1 MRLRKNMKRTAAAA
15 LALSMAVSTA
25 AVPASAGY
33 TIDMSDASKIT
44 GDVEIKQEAD
54 GSGTKITISVGGV
67 NKTDQFQNNDKDD
80 KITITG
86 DNTVTKSATTTTAAA
101 DAAKDDTKAPETT
114 VTENKDGTVINYTGE
129 LDAQPDQEVSRPDSQ
144 NDQND
149 PEADQKNQGDQADQN
164 DPEADQ
170 KNQGDQADQNDPEA
184 DQKNQNDQKADQNDP
199 EADQKNQNDQKVDQN
214 DPEADQSG
222 QNNQNE
228 DSEDADAG
236 IMTYEA
242 PAPTTLTS
250 AVATA
255 FRNVI
260 KIINNVAGAENAL
273 NITLDNAK
281 IESDSDAAM
290 KISGKGD
297 VNIELNGSNVLTSG
311 KHHAGLEKNDKDSK
325 GRLTIR
331 DDLKNDGTAK
341 TDEEKK
347 AEEDAV
353 AAEKTGDAVKD
364 VGSLTATGGSR
375 GGAGIG
381 GGAED
386 YYDSKDTSS
395 IVIDGGKITATGGE
409 DAAGIG
415 GGGHCRASGG
425 KVNKDDPDD
434 RSQTITI
441 NGGNIEA
448 TGIGGGAFYN
458 NWGGDG
464 AVTINGGH
472 IKSKAQYGAGIGGGW
487 GGCFGG
493 KGDVLITGGVIEA
506 EGLGGAG
513 IGGGGSDYRSNVGFH
528 HGYQGGVAKVKIRG
542 ENTVIKKAEG
552 TLGAGIGGG
561 GASNDENYDYH
572 YNGGS
577 AEIEITDG
585 ATVQEAVGGNGGAGI
600 GSGAGDGYQYH
611 EVDPYKTY
619 AHVTIKN
626 ATVEVAKSKSP
637 SKGKV
642 YGAGIGGGGT
652 RGKYWNGENVIRI
665 INSVI
670 GRFQLDENGNY
681 LLEEGTGALGTN
693 KSEGIGRGS
702 NESGELSTNYGKN
715 DVIIDNSW
723 VPDGNKMKQE
733 FHHDWHDTE
742 TLPTCTED
750 GEKGSVCSLCGM
762 KKTEKIP
769 ALGHAWGAW
778 TVTTPA
784 TCTTAGEKK
793 HTCTVCSHVETQ
805 EIPATGHQ
813 QTHIEGKKEPT
824 CTEPGYT
831 GDEVCDACGT
841 VVKKGTVIPATG
853 HHWVDK
859 GDGTHTCPDC
869 GATEALPVNTN
880 SALELRVVDAEGM
893 DQPFTVSQ
901 NGTLRTYTGA
911 YDTATLTGD
920 LDTLRYLQDHGA
932 QTIQFVTNGQ
942 TSSFVIN
949 DLLAQGSGSE
959 VFYLTHRGAEEPT
972 LLLVEADHSELVK
985 D

>member
-1 MRLRKNMKRTAAAA
+1 MKRTAAAA

-33 TIDMSDASKIT
+33 NIDMSDATKIT
-44 GDVEIKQEAD
+44 GDVEIRQDAD
-54 GSGTKITISVGGV
+54 GSGTKITISVGGED
-67 NKTDQFQNNDKDD
+67 KTDQFKNDDEDD

-86 DNTVTKSATTTTAAA
+86 DNTKSAATTTAAA

-114 VTENKDGTVINYTGE
+114 VTENKDGTVISYTGE

-149 PEADQKNQGDQADQN
+149 PEADQKNQGDQ
-164 DPEADQ
+164 
-170 KNQGDQADQNDPEA
+170 GDQS
-184 DQKNQNDQKADQNDP
+184 DP

-214 DPEADQSG
+214 DPKADQSG
-222 QNNQNE
+222 QKNQNK

-250 AVATA
+250 AVAA
-255 FRNVI
+255 VI
-260 KIINNVAGAENAL
+260 SKVVKIINNVAGAENAL
-273 NITLDNAK
+273 NITLDNATIK
-281 IESDSDAAM
+281 SDSDAAM
-290 KISGKGD
+290 KISGEGD

-311 KHHAGLEKNDKDSK
+311 KSHAGLEKSDEDSK

-331 DDLKNDGTAK
+331 DDLRNDGTVK

-353 AAEKTGDAVKD
+353 AAKKNGDAVKD
-364 VGSLTATGGSR
+364 VGSLTATGGSD

-381 GGAED
+381 GGANG
-386 YYDSKDTSS
+386 YYHAKDTSS
-395 IVIDGGKITATGGE
+395 IVIDGGKITATGGKG
-409 DAAGIG
+409 AAGIG
-415 GGGHCRASGG
+415 AGYSGRGG
-425 KVNKDDPDD
+425 KVNENDPDD

-448 TGIGGGAFYN
+448 AGIGGASMYN
-458 NWGGDG
+458 NGGNG
-464 AVTINGGH
+464 AVTITGGH
-472 IKSKAQYGAGIGGGW
+472 IKSEGKYGAGIGGGW
-487 GGCFGG
+487 GGHIGG
-493 KGDVLITGGVIEA
+493 DGDVLITGGEIEA
-506 EGLGGAG
+506 EGLRGAG
-513 IGGGGSDYRSNVGFH
+513 IGGGGSVSNDSGN
-528 HGYQGGVAKVKIRG
+528 QGGVAKVKIRG
-542 ENTVIKKAEG
+542 KNTIIKKAEG
-552 TLGAGIGGG
+552 TFGAGIGGG
-561 GASNDENYDYH
+561 GASNPEQHKYH

-600 GSGAGDGYQYH
+600 GSGAGDGYQYY

-626 ATVEVAKSKSP
+626 ATVEVAKSGSP
-637 SKGKV
+637 SKSNTYGA
-642 YGAGIGGGGT
+642 GAGIGGGGT
-652 RGKYWNGENVIRI
+652 SGTYWNGENVITI

-670 GRFQLDENGNY
+670 GRFQLDQNGNRKKDANGNY
-681 LLEEGTGALGTN
+681 LLEKGTGALGTN

-723 VPDGNKMKQE
+723 VPNGDTMEQKFN
-733 FHHDWHDTE
+733 HDWHYTE
-742 TLPTCTED
+742 TLPTCTKD
-750 GEKGSVCSLCGM
+750 GEKVGVCSRCGM
-762 KKTEKIP
+762 KETEKIS
-769 ALGHAWGAW
+769 ALGHDWGDW

-784 TCTTAGEKK
+784 TCTNEGVETRI
-793 HTCTVCSHVETQ
+793 CNRDPSHVETRT
-805 EIPATGHQ
+805 IPTTGHN
-813 QTHIEGKKEPT
+813 
-824 CTEPGYT
+824 
-831 GDEVCDACGT
+831 
-841 VVKKGTVIPATG
+841 
-853 HHWVDK
+853 WVDN
-859 GDGTHTCPDC
+859 GNGTHTCTNC
-869 GATEALPVNTN
+869 GATEAFG
-880 SALELRVVDAEGM
+880 ALELRVVDAEGM
-893 DQPFTVSQ
+893 NKSFTVSQ

-920 LDTLRYLQDHGA
+920 LNTLRYLQDHGA

-942 TSSFVIN
+942 TSSFDIN
-949 DLLAQGSGSE
+949 DLLAQGSGNE
-959 VFYLTHRGAEEPT
+959 VFYLTHRGTEEPT

>member
-1 MRLRKNMKRTAAAA
+1 MKRTAAAA

-33 TIDMSDASKIT
+33 TIDMSGANIT

-54 GSGTKITISVGGV
+54 GSGTKITISVDGQD
-67 NKTDQFQNNDKDD
+67 KTTDFSDGKEDD

-86 DNTVTKSATTTTAAA
+86 DNTKSAATTTAAA

-114 VTENKDGTVINYTGE
+114 VTENKDGTVIDYTGK

-149 PEADQKNQGDQADQN
+149 PEADQKNQGDQ
-164 DPEADQ
+164 
-170 KNQGDQADQNDPEA
+170 GDQSDPEA
-184 DQKNQNDQKADQNDP
+184 DQKNQNDQNNQN
-199 EADQKNQNDQKVDQN
+199 DQKNQNK
-214 DPEADQSG
+214 
-222 QNNQNE
+222 

-250 AVATA
+250 AVEAV
-255 FRNVI
+255 FSKVV

-273 NITLDNAK
+273 NITLDNATIK
-281 IESDSDAAM
+281 SDSKAAM
-290 KISGKGD
+290 KISGEGD
-297 VNIELNGSNVLTSG
+297 VNIELNHSNVLTSG
-311 KHHAGLEKNDKDSK
+311 NAHAGLEKSDGDSK

-341 TDEEKK
+341 TGEEKK

-353 AAEKTGDAVKD
+353 AAGESGDVVKD
-364 VGSLTATGGSR
+364 VGSLTATGGNGVGDY

-381 GGAED
+381 GGNKA
-386 YYDSKDTSS
+386 YYSGDLSTSS
-395 IVIDGGKITATGGE
+395 IVINGGKITATGGGS
-409 DAAGIG
+409 AAGIG
-415 GGGHCRASGG
+415 GGAGGNGG
-425 KVNKDDPDD
+425 KVNRKDPDD

-448 TGIGGGAFYN
+448 TGIGGGSLYN
-458 NWGGDG
+458 RGHDG

-472 IKSKAQYGAGIGGGW
+472 IKSKAEYGAGIGGGW
-487 GGCFGG
+487 SDDYGGD
-493 KGDVLITGGVIEA
+493 GDVLITGGVIEA
-506 EGLGGAG
+506 EGL
-513 IGGGGSDYRSNVGFH
+513 R
-528 HGYQGGVAKVKIRG
+528 
-542 ENTVIKKAEG
+542 
-552 TLGAGIGGG
+552 GAGIGGG
-561 GASNDENYDYH
+561 GADNDDTGNYDGCLGGDAKVEIRGKNTIIKKAVGHLGAGIGGGSAFVAAPGSLLYD
-572 YNGGS
+572 GGS

-585 ATVQEAVGGNGGAGI
+585 ATVQEAVGGEGGAGI
-600 GSGAGDGYQYH
+600 GSGAGRGYQS
-611 EVDPYKTY
+611 DKRY

-626 ATVEVAKSKSP
+626 ATVESAKSGLP
-637 SKGKV
+637 SKGNS

-652 RGKYWNGENVIRI
+652 KGTYWNGENVIRI

-670 GRFQLDENGNY
+670 GRFQLDANGNRKKDANGNY
-681 LLEEGTGALGTN
+681 LLEDGTGALGTN
-693 KSEGIGRGS
+693 GSEGIGRGA

-723 VPDGNKMKQE
+723 VPNGDTMEQKFN
-733 FHHDWHDTE
+733 HDWHYTE
-742 TLPTCTED
+742 TLPTCTKD
-750 GEKGSVCSLCGM
+750 GEKVGVCSRCGM
-762 KKTEKIP
+762 KETEKIS
-769 ALGHAWGAW
+769 ALGHEWGAW

-784 TCTTAGEKK
+784 TCTKEGVETRI
-793 HTCTVCSHVETQ
+793 CNRNSSHVETRT
-805 EIPATGHQ
+805 IPTTGHN
-813 QTHIEGKKEPT
+813 
-824 CTEPGYT
+824 
-831 GDEVCDACGT
+831 
-841 VVKKGTVIPATG
+841 
-853 HHWVDK
+853 WVDN
-859 GDGTHTCPDC
+859 GNGTHTCTNC
-869 GATEALPVNTN
+869 GATEAFG
-880 SALELRVVDAEGM
+880 ALELRVVDAEGM
-893 DQPFTVSQ
+893 NKSFTVSQ

-942 TSSFVIN
+942 TSSFDIN

>member
-33 TIDMSDASKIT
+33 TIDMSDAKIT

-54 GSGTKITISVGGV
+54 GSGTKITISVDGHD
-67 NKTDQFQNNDKDD
+67 KTTDFSDGKEDD

-86 DNTVTKSATTTTAAA
+86 DNTVTKSAATTTAAA

-114 VTENKDGTVINYTGE
+114 VTENKDGTVISYTGE

-149 PEADQKNQGDQADQN
+149 PEADQKNQGDQADQS

-170 KNQGDQADQNDPEA
+170 KNQGDQG
-184 DQKNQNDQKADQNDP
+184 
-199 EADQKNQNDQKVDQN
+199 

-222 QNNQNE
+222 QKNQNK

-255 FRNVI
+255 VRNVI
-260 KIINNVAGAENAL
+260 KIINKVAGAENAL
-273 NITLDNAK
+273 NITLNNTTIK
-281 IESDSDAAM
+281 SDSDAAM
-290 KISGKGD
+290 KISGEGD

-311 KHHAGLEKNDKDSK
+311 KAHAGLEKNDEDSE

-331 DDLKNDGTAK
+331 DDLKNDGKEK
-341 TDEEKK
+341 TGEEKK

-353 AAEKTGDAVKD
+353 AAKKNGDAVKD
-364 VGSLTATGGSR
+364 VGSLTATGGYSVSGY

-381 GGAED
+381 GGSEA
-386 YYDSKDTSS
+386 YYTGGSTSTSS
-395 IVIDGGKITATGGE
+395 IVINGGKITATGGKK
-409 DAAGIG
+409 AAGIG
-415 GGGHCRASGG
+415 GSAGGYGG
-425 KVNKDDPDD
+425 RVNRKDPDD

-441 NGGNIEA
+441 NGGNIKA
-448 TGIGGGAFYN
+448 TGIGGSSLYN
-458 NWGGDG
+458 GGGDG
-464 AVTINGGH
+464 AVTITGGH
-472 IKSKAQYGAGIGGGW
+472 IQSKAEYGAGIGGGW
-487 GGCFGG
+487 SDFYGG

-506 EGLGGAG
+506 EGL
-513 IGGGGSDYRSNVGFH
+513 R
-528 HGYQGGVAKVKIRG
+528 
-542 ENTVIKKAEG
+542 
-552 TLGAGIGGG
+552 GAGIGGG
-561 GASNDENYDYH
+561 GADNDDTGNYDGCLGGDAKVEIRGKNTIIQKAEGHLGAGIGGGSTFVAAPGSLLYD
-572 YNGGS
+572 GGS

-585 ATVQEAVGGNGGAGI
+585 ATVQEAVGGEGGAGI
-600 GSGAGDGYQYH
+600 GSGAGRGYQS
-611 EVDPYKTY
+611 DKKY

-626 ATVEVAKSKSP
+626 ATVESAKSGLP
-637 SKGKV
+637 SKGNI

-652 RGKYWNGENVIRI
+652 KGEHWNGENVIRI

-670 GRFQLDENGNY
+670 GRFKLDANGNCKKDENGNY
-681 LLEEGTGALGTN
+681 LLDTGAGALGTHG
-693 KSEGIGRGS
+693 SEDIGRGA
-702 NESGELSTNYGKN
+702 NEHGELSGDLYGEYGNN

-723 VPDGNKMKQE
+723 VSEGNTMKQE
-733 FHHDWHDTE
+733 FNHDWHYTE
-742 TLPTCTED
+742 TLPTCTKD
-750 GEKGSVCSLCGM
+750 GEKVGVCSRCGM
-762 KKTEKIP
+762 KETKKIS
-769 ALGHAWGAW
+769 ALGHDWGAW

-784 TCTTAGEKK
+784 TCTNEGVETRI
-793 HTCTVCSHVETQ
+793 CNRDSSHVETRT
-805 EIPATGHQ
+805 IPTTGHN
-813 QTHIEGKKEPT
+813 
-824 CTEPGYT
+824 
-831 GDEVCDACGT
+831 
-841 VVKKGTVIPATG
+841 
-853 HHWVDK
+853 WVDN
-859 GDGTHTCPDC
+859 GTGTHTCTNC
-869 GATEALPVNTN
+869 GATEAFG
-880 SALELRVVDAEGM
+880 ALELRVVDAEGM
-893 DQPFTVSQ
+893 NKSFTVSQ

-920 LDTLRYLQDHGA
+920 LNTLRYLQDHGA

-942 TSSFVIN
+942 TSSFDIN
-949 DLLAQGSGSE
+949 DLLAQGSGNE

>member
-33 TIDMSDASKIT
+33 SIDMSDAKIT
-44 GDVEIKQEAD
+44 GDVEIRQEAD
-54 GSGTKITISVGGV
+54 GSGTKITISVDGQD
-67 NKTDQFQNNDKDD
+67 KTKDFSDGKEDD

-86 DNTVTKSATTTTAAA
+86 DNTVTKSAATTTAAA

-114 VTENKDGTVINYTGE
+114 VTENKDGTVIDYTGE

-144 NDQND
+144 NDQS
-149 PEADQKNQGDQADQN
+149 
-164 DPEADQ
+164 
-170 KNQGDQADQNDPEA
+170 
-184 DQKNQNDQKADQNDP
+184 
-199 EADQKNQNDQKVDQN
+199 

-222 QNNQNE
+222 QKNQNK

-250 AVATA
+250 AVAAA

-273 NITLDNAK
+273 NITLDNATIK
-281 IESDSDAAM
+281 SDSDAAM
-290 KISGKGD
+290 KISGEGD
-297 VNIELNGSNVLTSG
+297 VNIELNHSNVLTSG
-311 KHHAGLEKNDKDSK
+311 KCHAGLEKNDEDSK

-353 AAEKTGDAVKD
+353 AAGETTGDAVED
-364 VGSLTATGGSR
+364 VGSLTATGGNSAEGY

-381 GGAED
+381 GGTAGWFD
-386 YYDSKDTSS
+386 TKNTSS
-395 IVIDGGKITATGGE
+395 IVINGGKITATGGE
-409 DAAGIG
+409 GAAGIG
-415 GGGHCRASGG
+415 GGYWGDGG
-425 KVNKDDPDD
+425 KVNKNDPDD

-448 TGIGGGAFYN
+448 TGIGGGAFSN
-458 NWGGDG
+458 NNGRDG

-472 IKSKAQYGAGIGGGW
+472 IKSEGKYGAGIGGGW
-487 GGCFGG
+487 GEIYGG
-493 KGDVLITGGVIEA
+493 RGDVLITGGVIEA

-513 IGGGGSDYRSNVGFH
+513 IGGGGSESYGSRNESFK
-528 HGYQGGVAKVKIRG
+528 GGDAKVEIRG
-542 ENTVIKKAEG
+542 KNTIINKAEG
-552 TLGAGIGGG
+552 KLGAGIGGG
-561 GASNDENYDYH
+561 SPSNPIHPVLYK
-572 YNGGS
+572 GGS

-585 ATVQEAVGGNGGAGI
+585 ATVKEAVGGSGAAGI
-600 GSGAGDGYQYH
+600 GSGAGDGYHSYAP
-611 EVDPYKTY
+611 DKTY

-626 ATVEVAKSKSP
+626 ATVESAKSGLP
-637 SKGKV
+637 SKGNS

-652 RGKYWNGENVIRI
+652 KGTYWNGENVIRI

-670 GRFQLDENGNY
+670 GRFQLDQNGNRQKDENGNY
-681 LLEEGTGALGTN
+681 LLDTGAGALGTHG
-693 KSEGIGRGS
+693 SEGIGRGS
-702 NESGELSTNYGKN
+702 NEHEEPSDERHGKN

-723 VPDGNKMKQE
+723 VSEGNTMNQK
-733 FHHDWHDTE
+733 FNHDWHYTE
-742 TLPTCTED
+742 TLPTCTKD
-750 GEKGSVCSLCGM
+750 GEKVGECSRCGM

-769 ALGHAWGAW
+769 ALGHVWGDW

-784 TCTTAGEKK
+784 TCTNEGVETRI
-793 HTCTVCSHVETQ
+793 CNRDPSHVETRT
-805 EIPATGHQ
+805 IPTTGHN
-813 QTHIEGKKEPT
+813 
-824 CTEPGYT
+824 
-831 GDEVCDACGT
+831 
-841 VVKKGTVIPATG
+841 
-853 HHWVDK
+853 WVDN
-859 GDGTHTCPDC
+859 GNGTHTCTNC
-869 GATEALPVNTN
+869 GATEAFG
-880 SALELRVVDAEGM
+880 ALELRVVDAEGM
-893 DQPFTVSQ
+893 NKSFTVSQ

-920 LDTLRYLQDHGA
+920 LNTLRYLQDHGA

-942 TSSFVIN
+942 TSSFDIN
-949 DLLAQGSGSE
+949 DLLAQGSGNE
-959 VFYLTHRGAEEPT
+959 VFYLTHRGTEEPT

>member
-33 TIDMSDASKIT
+33 TIDMSDAKIT

-54 GSGTKITISVGGV
+54 GSGTKITISVGGED
-67 NKTDQFQNNDKDD
+67 KTKDFSDGKEDD

-86 DNTVTKSATTTTAAA
+86 DNTVTKSVATTTAAA

-114 VTENKDGTVINYTGE
+114 VTENKDGTVISYTGE

-170 KNQGDQADQNDPEA
+170 KNQGDQGDQGDPEA
-184 DQKNQNDQKADQNDP
+184 DQKNQNDQK
-199 EADQKNQNDQKVDQN
+199 NQS

-222 QNNQNE
+222 QKNQNK

-250 AVATA
+250 AVAA
-255 FRNVI
+255 AVRNVI
-260 KIINNVAGAENAL
+260 KIINNVAGEKNAL
-273 NITLDNAK
+273 NITLDNATIK
-281 IESDSDAAM
+281 SDSDDWDDAVM
-290 KISGKGD
+290 KIAGEGD

-311 KHHAGLEKNDKDSK
+311 LWSAGLGKNDKDST

-331 DDLKNDGTAK
+331 DDLRNDGTAK

-353 AAEKTGDAVKD
+353 AAGKKGSEVEN
-364 VGSLTATGGSR
+364 VGSLTATGGKY
-375 GGAGIG
+375 GAGIG
-381 GGAED
+381 ASFTGGNQ
-386 YYDSKDTSS
+386 STSN
-395 IVIDGGKITATGGE
+395 IVIEGGTIKATGGE
-409 DAAGIG
+409 EAAGIG
-415 GGGHCRASGG
+415 GSGYGAGGR
-425 KVNKDDPDD
+425 VNKDDPDD

-441 NGGNIEA
+441 NGGNIVA
-448 TGIGGGAFYN
+448 NGIGGGGRGSN
-458 NWGGDG
+458 GRGGFG

-472 IKSKAQYGAGIGGGW
+472 IQSVNDKGAGIGGGW
-487 GGCFGG
+487 GIQYAGG
-493 KGDVLITGGVIEA
+493 ADVLITGGEIEA

-513 IGGGGSDYRSNVGFH
+513 IGGGGSHSD
-528 HGYQGGVAKVKIRG
+528 GGINEGVEGGDAKVKIRG
-542 ENTVIKKAEG
+542 KNTIIKKAVG
-552 TLGAGIGGG
+552 SIGAGIGGG
-561 GASNDENYDYH
+561 SASNSRHPYLYD
-572 YNGGS
+572 GGS

-585 ATVQEAVGGNGGAGI
+585 ATVKEAVGGSGGAGI
-600 GSGAGDGYQYH
+600 GSGAGDGYQYYGYETH
-611 EVDPYKTY
+611 

-626 ATVEVAKSKSP
+626 ATVEVAKSASP
-637 SKGKV
+637 SKSNT

-652 RGKYWNGENVIRI
+652 KGAYWNGDNVITI

-670 GRFQLDENGNY
+670 GRFKLDENGNRQKDENGNY
-681 LLEEGTGALGTN
+681 LLEDGTGALGN
-693 KSEGIGRGS
+693 NGSEGIGRGA
-702 NESGELSTNYGKN
+702 NESGTLTSEAKK
-715 DVIIDNSW
+715 IIDNSW
-723 VPDGNKMKQE
+723 VPDKTGKTMEQK
-733 FHHDWHDTE
+733 FDHDWHDTV
-742 TLPTCTED
+742 TSPTCTKD
-750 GEKGSVCSLCGM
+750 GEKVWECSRCGM
-762 KKTEKIP
+762 KETEKIP
-769 ALGHAWGAW
+769 ALGHDWGAW

-784 TCTTAGEKK
+784 TCTNEGVETRI
-793 HTCTVCSHVETQ
+793 CNRDPSHVETRT
-805 EIPATGHQ
+805 IPTTGHN
-813 QTHIEGKKEPT
+813 
-824 CTEPGYT
+824 
-831 GDEVCDACGT
+831 
-841 VVKKGTVIPATG
+841 
-853 HHWVDK
+853 WVDN
-859 GDGTHTCPDC
+859 GNGTHTCTNC
-869 GATEALPVNTN
+869 GATEAFG
-880 SALELRVVDAEGM
+880 ALELRVVDAEGM
-893 DQPFTVSQ
+893 NKSFTVSQ

-920 LDTLRYLQDHGA
+920 LNTLRYLQDHGA

-942 TSSFVIN
+942 TSSFAIN

-959 VFYLTHRGAEEPT
+959 VFYLTHRGTEEPT

>member
-1 MRLRKNMKRTAAAA
+1 MKRTAAAA

-33 TIDMSDASKIT
+33 NINMSDATKIT

-54 GSGTKITISVGGV
+54 GSGTKITISVNGQD
-67 NKTDQFQNNDKDD
+67 KTTDFSDGKEDD

-86 DNTVTKSATTTTAAA
+86 DNTKSAATTTAAA

-114 VTENKDGTVINYTGE
+114 VTENKDGTVIDYTGE

-149 PEADQKNQGDQADQN
+149 PEADQKNQGDQGDQS

-170 KNQGDQADQNDPEA
+170 KNQS
-184 DQKNQNDQKADQNDP
+184 
-199 EADQKNQNDQKVDQN
+199 
-214 DPEADQSG
+214 DPEADQSN
-222 QNNQNE
+222 QKNQNK

-250 AVATA
+250 AVAA
-255 FRNVI
+255 AVRNVI
-260 KIINNVAGAENAL
+260 KIINNVAGEKNAL
-273 NITLDNAK
+273 NITLNNAK
-281 IESDSDAAM
+281 IESDSKAAM
-290 KISGKGD
+290 NISGKGD

-311 KHHAGLEKNDKDSK
+311 KIHAGLEKNDDDSS

-341 TDEEKK
+341 TGEEKK

-353 AAEKTGDAVKD
+353 AAGESGDVVKD
-364 VGSLTATGGSR
+364 VGSLTATGGSDDSY

-381 GGAED
+381 GG
-386 YYDSKDTSS
+386 STSTSS
-395 IVIDGGKITATGGE
+395 IVIDGGKITATGGKG
-409 DAAGIG
+409 AAGIG
-415 GGGHCRASGG
+415 GGYFGNGG
-425 KVNKDDPDD
+425 KVNQKDPDD

-441 NGGNIEA
+441 NGGNIVA
-448 TGIGGGAFYN
+448 TGIGAGSAIYGRI
-458 NWGGDG
+458 G
-464 AVTINGGH
+464 AVTITGGH
-472 IKSKAQYGAGIGGGW
+472 IQSESKCGAGIGGGW
-487 GGCFGG
+487 GDIYGG
-493 KGDVLITGGVIEA
+493 RGDVLITGGVIEA
-506 EGLGGAG
+506 KGLGGAG
-513 IGGGGSDYRSNVGFH
+513 IGGGGSESYGSRNESFK
-528 HGYQGGVAKVKIRG
+528 GGDAKVEIRG
-542 ENTVIKKAEG
+542 KNTIINKAEG
-552 TLGAGIGGG
+552 KLGAGIGGG
-561 GASNDENYDYH
+561 SPYDPIHPVTYK
-572 YNGGS
+572 GGS

-585 ATVQEAVGGNGGAGI
+585 ATVKEAVGGSGAAGI
-600 GSGAGDGYQYH
+600 GSGAGDGYRSP
-611 EVDPYKTY
+611 ETDSYKLY

-626 ATVEVAKSKSP
+626 ATVESAKSKSP

-642 YGAGIGGGGT
+642 YGAGIGSGGT
-652 RGKYWNGENVIRI
+652 KGPYWNGENVIRI

-670 GRFQLDENGNY
+670 GRFQLDENGNRKKDANGNY
-681 LLEEGTGALGTN
+681 LLEKGTGALGTN
-693 KSEGIGRGS
+693 GSEGIGRGA
-702 NESGELSTNYGKN
+702 NESGELSKNYGNN

-723 VPDGNKMKQE
+723 VPDGDKMKQE
-733 FHHDWHDTE
+733 FNHDWHDTE

-750 GEKGSVCSLCGM
+750 GEKGKVCSRCGM
-762 KKTEKIP
+762 KETEKIP
-769 ALGHAWGAW
+769 ALGHDWGAW

-784 TCTTAGEKK
+784 TCTNEGVETRI
-793 HTCTVCSHVETQ
+793 CNRDPSHVETRT
-805 EIPATGHQ
+805 IPTTGHN
-813 QTHIEGKKEPT
+813 
-824 CTEPGYT
+824 
-831 GDEVCDACGT
+831 
-841 VVKKGTVIPATG
+841 
-853 HHWVDK
+853 WVDN
-859 GDGTHTCPDC
+859 GNGTHTCTNC
-869 GATEALPVNTN
+869 GATEAVG
-880 SALELRVVDAEGM
+880 ALELRVVDAEGM
-893 DQPFTVSQ
+893 NKSFTVSQ

-920 LDTLRYLQDHGA
+920 LNTLRYLQDHGA

-942 TSSFVIN
+942 TSSFDIN

>member
-33 TIDMSDASKIT
+33 TIDMSDAKIT
-44 GDVEIKQEAD
+44 GDVEIRQDAD
-54 GSGTKITISVGGV
+54 GSGTKITISVDGQD
-67 NKTDQFQNNDKDD
+67 KTKDFSDGKEDD

-86 DNTVTKSATTTTAAA
+86 DNTATKSAATTTAAA

-114 VTENKDGTVINYTGE
+114 VTENKDGTVIDYTGK

-149 PEADQKNQGDQADQN
+149 PEANQKNQGDQADQN

-170 KNQGDQADQNDPEA
+170 KNQSDQADQSDPEA
-184 DQKNQNDQKADQNDP
+184 DQKNQNDQ
-199 EADQKNQNDQKVDQN
+199 
-214 DPEADQSG
+214 
-222 QNNQNE
+222 NNQNK

-250 AVATA
+250 AVAT
-255 FRNVI
+255 VI
-260 KIINNVAGAENAL
+260 SKVVKIINNVAGAENAL
-273 NITLDNAK
+273 NITLNNATIK
-281 IESDSDAAM
+281 SDSDAAM
-290 KISGKGD
+290 KISGEGD
-297 VNIELNGSNVLTSG
+297 VNIELNRSNVLTSG
-311 KHHAGLEKNDKDSK
+311 GHHAGLEKSDEDSK

-331 DDLKNDGTAK
+331 DDLRNDGTAK

-347 AEEDAV
+347 AEEDA
-353 AAEKTGDAVKD
+353 AAAGKTGDAVKD
-364 VGSLTATGGSR
+364 VGSLTATGGSS

-395 IVIDGGKITATGGE
+395 IVIDGGKIKATGGE

-415 GGGHCRASGG
+415 GGGHCRGRGG
-425 KVNKDDPDD
+425 RVNKNDPDD

-472 IKSKAQYGAGIGGGW
+472 IKSTAQYGAGIGGGW

-493 KGDVLITGGVIEA
+493 TGDVLITGGEIEA

-513 IGGGGSDYRSNVGFH
+513 IGGGGSDYRSYVGFH

-611 EVDPYKTY
+611 EDDPYETY

-652 RGKYWNGENVIRI
+652 RGEYWNGENVIRI

-670 GRFQLDENGNY
+670 GRFQLDENGNCKKDANGNY
-681 LLEEGTGALGTN
+681 LLESGTGALGTN
-693 KSEGIGRGS
+693 GSEGIGRGA
-702 NESGELSTNYGKN
+702 NESGKLSKKYGNN

-723 VPDGNKMKQE
+723 VPDGDTMKQE
-733 FHHDWHDTE
+733 FNHDWHDTE

-750 GEKGSVCSLCGM
+750 GEKGRECSRCGM
-762 KKTEKIP
+762 KETEKIP
-769 ALGHAWGAW
+769 ALGHDWGAW

-784 TCTTAGEKK
+784 TCTKEGVETRI
-793 HTCTVCSHVETQ
+793 CNRDPSHVETRT
-805 EIPATGHQ
+805 IPTTGHN
-813 QTHIEGKKEPT
+813 
-824 CTEPGYT
+824 
-831 GDEVCDACGT
+831 
-841 VVKKGTVIPATG
+841 
-853 HHWVDK
+853 WVDN
-859 GDGTHTCPDC
+859 GNGTHTCTNC
-869 GATEALPVNTN
+869 GATEAFG
-880 SALELRVVDAEGM
+880 ALELRVVDAEGM
-893 DQPFTVSQ
+893 NKSFTVSQ

-920 LDTLRYLQDHGA
+920 LNTLRYLQDHGA
-932 QTIQFVTNGQ
+932 QTIQFVTNRQ
-942 TSSFVIN
+942 TSSFDIN

-959 VFYLTHRGAEEPT
+959 VFYLTHRGTEEPT

>member
-15 LALSMAVSTA
+15 LALSMAVSAA

-33 TIDMSDASKIT
+33 SIDMSDASKIT

-54 GSGTKITISVGGV
+54 STGKATITISVGGE
-67 NKTDQFQNNDKDD
+67 NKTEQFKNDDKDD

-114 VTENKDGTVINYTGE
+114 VTENKDGTVISYTGE

-149 PEADQKNQGDQADQN
+149 PEADQKNQGDQADQS

-170 KNQGDQADQNDPEA
+170 KNQSDPEA
-184 DQKNQNDQKADQNDP
+184 DQKNQNDQK
-199 EADQKNQNDQKVDQN
+199 NQS

-222 QNNQNE
+222 QKNQNK

-242 PAPTTLTS
+242 PAPTTLS
-250 AVATA
+250 NPVAA
-255 FRNVI
+255 AIRNVI
-260 KIINNVAGAENAL
+260 KIINKVAGAENAL
-273 NITLDNAK
+273 NITLNNAK

-290 KISGKGD
+290 KISGEGD

-311 KHHAGLEKNDKDSK
+311 DCHAGLEKNDKDSS

-331 DDLKNDGTAK
+331 DDLRNDGTAK

-353 AAEKTGDAVKD
+353 AAGETTGDAVKD
-364 VGSLTATGGSR
+364 VGSLTATGGTYGGD

-381 GGAED
+381 GGGD
-386 YYDSKDTSS
+386 YYSNYKDTSS
-395 IVIDGGKITATGGE
+395 IVIDGGKITATGGKG
-409 DAAGIG
+409 AAGIG
-415 GGGHCRASGG
+415 GGGLCRGYGG
-425 KVNKDDPDD
+425 KVNKNDPDD

-448 TGIGGGAFYN
+448 TGIGGGCMYN
-458 NWGGDG
+458 NGGDG

-472 IKSKAQYGAGIGGGW
+472 IRSIRSSTNRGAGIGGGW
-487 GGCFGG
+487 GGQFGG
-493 KGDVLITGGVIEA
+493 DGDVLITGGVIEA

-513 IGGGGSDYRSNVGFH
+513 IGGGGSDGTFNA
-528 HGYQGGVAKVKIRG
+528 GYQGGNAKVEIRG
-542 ENTVIKKAEG
+542 KNTIITKAEG
-552 TLGAGIGGG
+552 DLGAGIGGG
-561 GASNDENYDYH
+561 GASSPQQYPYL
-572 YNGGS
+572 YKGGS

-600 GSGAGDGYQYH
+600 GSGAGDGYQSYDFNKIH
-611 EVDPYKTY
+611 T
-619 AHVTIKN
+619 HVTIKN
-626 ATVEVAKSKSP
+626 ATVEVAKSGSP
-637 SKGKV
+637 SKYNT

-652 RGKYWNGENVIRI
+652 RGAYWNSENVIRI

-670 GRFQLDENGNY
+670 GRFKLDQNGNHQKDENGNY
-681 LLEEGTGALGTN
+681 LLEDGTGALGTHG
-693 KSEGIGRGS
+693 SEGIGRGS
-702 NESGELSTNYGKN
+702 NEDGNPSDERYGKN

-723 VPDGNKMKQE
+723 VPDGDKMKQE
-733 FHHDWHDTE
+733 FNHDWHDTE
-742 TLPTCTED
+742 TLPTCTEA
-750 GEKGSVCSLCGM
+750 GEKGRECSRCGM
-762 KKTEKIP
+762 KETKKIP
-769 ALGHAWGAW
+769 ALGHDWGAW

-784 TCTTAGEKK
+784 TCTNEGVETRI
-793 HTCTVCSHVETQ
+793 CNRDPSHVETRT
-805 EIPATGHQ
+805 IPTTGHN
-813 QTHIEGKKEPT
+813 
-824 CTEPGYT
+824 
-831 GDEVCDACGT
+831 
-841 VVKKGTVIPATG
+841 
-853 HHWVDK
+853 WVDN
-859 GDGTHTCPDC
+859 GNGTHTCTNC
-869 GATEALPVNTN
+869 GATEAFG
-880 SALELRVVDAEGM
+880 ALELRVVDAEGM
-893 DQPFTVSQ
+893 NEPFTVSQ

-942 TSSFVIN
+942 TSSFAIN

-959 VFYLTHRGAEEPT
+959 VFYLTHRGTEEPT

>member
-1 MRLRKNMKRTAAAA
+1 MKRTAAAA

-33 TIDMSDASKIT
+33 NIDMSDATKIT
-44 GDVEIKQEAD
+44 GDVEIRQDAD
-54 GSGTKITISVGGV
+54 GSGTKITISVNGQD
-67 NKTDQFQNNDKDD
+67 KTKDFSDGKEDD

-86 DNTVTKSATTTTAAA
+86 DNTVTKSAATTTAAA

-114 VTENKDGTVINYTGE
+114 VTENKDGTVISYTGE

-170 KNQGDQADQNDPEA
+170 KNQGDQGDQSDPEA
-184 DQKNQNDQKADQNDP
+184 DQKNQADQGDQKNQ
-199 EADQKNQNDQKVDQN
+199 ADQKNQNGQK
-214 DPEADQSG
+214 
-222 QNNQNE
+222 NQNK

-255 FRNVI
+255 VRNVI
-260 KIINNVAGAENAL
+260 KIINKVAGAENAL
-273 NITLDNAK
+273 NITLDNATIK
-281 IESDSDAAM
+281 SDSKAAM
-290 KISGKGD
+290 KISGEGD

-311 KHHAGLEKNDKDSK
+311 ECHAGLEKNDYDGEDRKDSE

-331 DDLKNDGTAK
+331 DDLRNDGTAK

-353 AAEKTGDAVKD
+353 AAGKTGNAVKD
-364 VGSLTATGGSR
+364 VGSLTATGGSYGGD

-381 GGAED
+381 GGGA
-386 YYDSKDTSS
+386 YYSSYKDTSS
-395 IVIDGGKITATGGE
+395 IVINGGKIKATGGT

-415 GGGHCRASGG
+415 GGGCGGQGG
-425 KVNKDDPDD
+425 KVNKNDPDD

-448 TGIGGGAFYN
+448 AGIGGGSMYN
-458 NWGGDG
+458 NGGEG

-472 IKSKAQYGAGIGGGW
+472 IKSEGKYGAGIGGGW
-487 GGCFGG
+487 GGDIGG
-493 KGDVLITGGVIEA
+493 DGDVLITGGVIEA
-506 EGLGGAG
+506 EGLRGAG
-513 IGGGGSDYRSNVGFH
+513 IGGGGSDYDRNNDPNRGTL
-528 HGYQGGVAKVKIRG
+528 GGDAKVKIRG
-542 ENTVIKKAEG
+542 KNTIIKAKG
-552 TLGAGIGGG
+552 HLGAGIGGG
-561 GASNDENYDYH
+561 SVYNPAISGVH
-572 YNGGS
+572 NGGS

-585 ATVQEAVGGNGGAGI
+585 ATVKEAVGGTGGAGI
-600 GSGAGDGYQYH
+600 GSGAGDGFDHLY
-611 EVDPYKTY
+611 VYKTN

-626 ATVEVAKSKSP
+626 ATVESAKSKSP
-637 SKGKV
+637 SKSNT

-652 RGKYWNGENVIRI
+652 RGHYWFGENVITI

-670 GRFQLDENGNY
+670 GRFQLDENGNRKKDENGNY
-681 LLEEGTGALGTN
+681 LLEDGTGALGTN
-693 KSEGIGRGS
+693 GSEGIGRGA
-702 NESGELSTNYGKN
+702 NERGELSEILDGKN
-715 DVIIDNSW
+715 EVIIDNSW
-723 VPDGNKMKQE
+723 VPNGDTMKQE
-733 FHHDWHDTE
+733 FNHDWHDTE
-742 TLPTCTED
+742 TLPTCTEA
-750 GEKGSVCSLCGM
+750 GEKGRECSRCGM
-762 KKTEKIP
+762 KETEKIP
-769 ALGHAWGAW
+769 ALGHDWGAW

-784 TCTTAGEKK
+784 TCTNEGVETRI
-793 HTCTVCSHVETQ
+793 CNRDSSHVETRT
-805 EIPATGHQ
+805 IPATGHN
-813 QTHIEGKKEPT
+813 
-824 CTEPGYT
+824 
-831 GDEVCDACGT
+831 
-841 VVKKGTVIPATG
+841 
-853 HHWVDK
+853 WVDN
-859 GDGTHTCPDC
+859 GNGTHTCTNC
-869 GATEALPVNTN
+869 GATEAFG
-880 SALELRVVDAEGM
+880 ALELRVVDAEGM
-893 DQPFTVSQ
+893 NKSFTVSQ

-920 LDTLRYLQDHGA
+920 LNTLRYLQDHGA

-942 TSSFVIN
+942 TSSFDIN

-959 VFYLTHRGAEEPT
+959 VFYLTHRGTEEPT

>member
-1 MRLRKNMKRTAAAA
+1 MKRTAAAA

-33 TIDMSDASKIT
+33 TIDMSDAKIT

-54 GSGTKITISVGGV
+54 GSGTKITISVDGQD
-67 NKTDQFQNNDKDD
+67 KTTDFSDGKEDD

-86 DNTVTKSATTTTAAA
+86 DNTKSAATTTAAA
-101 DAAKDDTKAPETT
+101 DAAKVDTKAPETT
-114 VTENKDGTVINYTGE
+114 VTENKDGTVISYTGE

-149 PEADQKNQGDQADQN
+149 PEVDQKNQGDQADQN
-164 DPEADQ
+164 DPGADQ
-170 KNQGDQADQNDPEA
+170 KNQGDQGDQS
-184 DQKNQNDQKADQNDP
+184 
-199 EADQKNQNDQKVDQN
+199 

-222 QNNQNE
+222 QRNQNK

-255 FRNVI
+255 VRNVI

-290 KISGKGD
+290 KISGEGD
-297 VNIELNGSNVLTSG
+297 VNIELNHSNVLTSG
-311 KHHAGLEKNDKDSK
+311 NAHAGLEKSDEDSK

-331 DDLKNDGTAK
+331 DDLKNDGTEK
-341 TDEEKK
+341 TNEEKK

-353 AAEKTGDAVKD
+353 AAQKTGDAVKD
-364 VGSLTATGGSR
+364 VGSLTATGGSDDSY

-381 GGAED
+381 GGCEFYGSGD
-386 YYDSKDTSS
+386 TSTSS
-395 IVIDGGKITATGGE
+395 IVINGGKITATGGKK
-409 DAAGIG
+409 AAGIG
-415 GGGHCRASGG
+415 GSAGGHGG
-425 KVNKDDPDD
+425 RVNRKDPDD

-448 TGIGGGAFYN
+448 TGIGGSSLYN
-458 NWGGDG
+458 RGGDG
-464 AVTINGGH
+464 AVTITGGH
-472 IKSKAQYGAGIGGGW
+472 IQSTAEYGAGIGGGW
-487 GGCFGG
+487 SDDYGGD
-493 KGDVLITGGVIEA
+493 GDVLITGGVIEA
-506 EGLGGAG
+506 EGL
-513 IGGGGSDYRSNVGFH
+513 R
-528 HGYQGGVAKVKIRG
+528 
-542 ENTVIKKAEG
+542 
-552 TLGAGIGGG
+552 GAGIGGG
-561 GASNDENYDYH
+561 GADNDDTGNYDGCLGGDAKVEIRGKNTIIKKAVGHLGAGIGGGSTFVAAPGSLLYD
-572 YNGGS
+572 GGS

-585 ATVQEAVGGNGGAGI
+585 ATVQEAVGGEGGAGI
-600 GSGAGDGYQYH
+600 GSGAGRGNQSD
-611 EVDPYKTY
+611 KTY

-626 ATVEVAKSKSP
+626 ATVESAKSGLP

-652 RGKYWNGENVIRI
+652 KGEYWNGENVIRI

-670 GRFQLDENGNY
+670 GRFKLDANGNREKDANGNY
-681 LLEEGTGALGTN
+681 LLDTGAGALGTHG
-693 KSEGIGRGS
+693 SEGIGRGA
-702 NESGELSTNYGKN
+702 NESEKLSGDFYGEYGNN

-723 VPDGNKMKQE
+723 VSEGNTMEQK
-733 FHHDWHDTE
+733 FNHDWHDTE
-742 TLPTCTED
+742 TLPTCTKD
-750 GEKGSVCSLCGM
+750 GEKVGVCSRCGM
-762 KKTEKIP
+762 KKTEKIS
-769 ALGHAWGAW
+769 ALGHEWGDW

-784 TCTTAGEKK
+784 TCTNEGVETRICKRDP
-793 HTCTVCSHVETQ
+793 SHVETRT
-805 EIPATGHQ
+805 IPTTGHN
-813 QTHIEGKKEPT
+813 
-824 CTEPGYT
+824 
-831 GDEVCDACGT
+831 
-841 VVKKGTVIPATG
+841 
-853 HHWVDK
+853 WVDN
-859 GDGTHTCPDC
+859 GNGTHTCTNC
-869 GATEALPVNTN
+869 GATEAFG
-880 SALELRVVDAEGM
+880 ALELRVVDAEGM
-893 DQPFTVSQ
+893 NKSFTVSQ

-920 LDTLRYLQDHGA
+920 LNTLRYLQDHGA

-942 TSSFVIN
+942 TSSFDIN

>member
-33 TIDMSDASKIT
+33 NIDMSDATKIT
-44 GDVEIKQEAD
+44 GDVEIRQDAD
-54 GSGTKITISVGGV
+54 GSGTKITISVGGED
-67 NKTDQFQNNDKDD
+67 KTDQFKNDDEDD

-86 DNTVTKSATTTTAAA
+86 DNTKSAATTTAAA

-114 VTENKDGTVINYTGE
+114 VTENKDGTVISYTGE

-149 PEADQKNQGDQADQN
+149 PEADQKNQS
-164 DPEADQ
+164 
-170 KNQGDQADQNDPEA
+170 
-184 DQKNQNDQKADQNDP
+184 
-199 EADQKNQNDQKVDQN
+199 

-222 QNNQNE
+222 QNNQNK

-250 AVATA
+250 AVAT
-255 FRNVI
+255 VI
-260 KIINNVAGAENAL
+260 SKVVKIINNVAGEKNAL
-273 NITLDNAK
+273 NITLDNAT
-281 IESDSDAAM
+281 IESDSKAAM
-290 KISGKGD
+290 KISGEGD
-297 VNIELNGSNVLTSG
+297 VNIELNHSNVLTSG
-311 KHHAGLEKNDKDSK
+311 GHHAGLEKNDKDSS

-353 AAEKTGDAVKD
+353 AAKKNGDAVKD
-364 VGSLTATGGSR
+364 VGSLTATATGGSS

-381 GGAED
+381 GGAEG
-386 YYDSKDTSS
+386 YYDTKDTSS

-409 DAAGIG
+409 GATGIG
-415 GGGHCRASGG
+415 GGYWGDGG
-425 KVNKDDPDD
+425 KVNKNDPDD

-441 NGGNIEA
+441 NGGNIKA
-448 TGIGGGAFYN
+448 TGIGGGAFSN
-458 NWGGDG
+458 NWGRNG

-472 IKSKAQYGAGIGGGW
+472 IQSKAQYGAGIGGGW
-487 GGCFGG
+487 GGQLGG
-493 KGDVLITGGVIEA
+493 KGDVLITGGEIEA
-506 EGLGGAG
+506 EGLRGAG
-513 IGGGGSDYRSNVGFH
+513 IGGGGSVSNDSGN
-528 HGYQGGVAKVKIRG
+528 QGGVAKVKIRG
-542 ENTVIKKAEG
+542 ENTIIKKAEG
-552 TLGAGIGGG
+552 TFGAGIGGG
-561 GASNDENYDYH
+561 GASNPEQHKYH

-600 GSGAGDGYQYH
+600 GSGAGDGYQYY

-626 ATVEVAKSKSP
+626 ATVEVAKSDSP
-637 SKGKV
+637 SKSNTYGA
-642 YGAGIGGGGT
+642 GAGIGGGGT
-652 RGKYWNGENVIRI
+652 RGKYWNGENVITI

-670 GRFQLDENGNY
+670 GRFQLDANGNRKKDANGNY
-681 LLEEGTGALGTN
+681 LLESGTGALGTHG
-693 KSEGIGRGS
+693 SEGIGRGA
-702 NESGELSTNYGKN
+702 NELGEMSEILDGKN

-723 VPDGNKMKQE
+723 VPDGDKMKQE
-733 FHHDWHDTE
+733 FNHIWHDTE

-750 GEKGSVCSLCGM
+750 GEKGKVCSRCGM
-762 KKTEKIP
+762 KETEKIP
-769 ALGHAWGAW
+769 ALGHDWGAW

-784 TCTTAGEKK
+784 TCTNEGVETRI
-793 HTCTVCSHVETQ
+793 CNRDPSHVETRT
-805 EIPATGHQ
+805 IPATGHN
-813 QTHIEGKKEPT
+813 
-824 CTEPGYT
+824 
-831 GDEVCDACGT
+831 
-841 VVKKGTVIPATG
+841 
-853 HHWVDK
+853 WVDN
-859 GDGTHTCPDC
+859 GNGTHTCTNC
-869 GATEALPVNTN
+869 GATEAFG
-880 SALELRVVDAEGM
+880 ALELRVVDAEGM
-893 DQPFTVSQ
+893 NKSFTVSQ

-920 LDTLRYLQDHGA
+920 LNTLRYLQDHGA

-942 TSSFVIN
+942 TSSFDIN
-949 DLLAQGSGSE
+949 DLLAQGSGNE

>member
-1 MRLRKNMKRTAAAA
+1 MKRTAAAA

-33 TIDMSDASKIT
+33 TIDMSDAKIT

-54 GSGTKITISVGGV
+54 GSGTKITISVDGQD
-67 NKTDQFQNNDKDD
+67 KTKDFSDGKEDD

-86 DNTVTKSATTTTAAA
+86 DNTKSAATTTAAA

-114 VTENKDGTVINYTGE
+114 VTENKDGTVISYTGE

-170 KNQGDQADQNDPEA
+170 KNQGDQGDQSDPEA
-184 DQKNQNDQKADQNDP
+184 DQKNQNDQK
-199 EADQKNQNDQKVDQN
+199 NQS

-222 QNNQNE
+222 QKNQNK

-250 AVATA
+250 AVEA
-255 FRNVI
+255 VI
-260 KIINNVAGAENAL
+260 SKVVKIINKVAGAENAL

-281 IESDSDAAM
+281 IESDSKAAM
-290 KISGKGD
+290 KISGEGD
-297 VNIELNGSNVLTSG
+297 VNIELNHSNVLTSG
-311 KHHAGLEKNDKDSK
+311 GHHAGLEKNDKDSS

-331 DDLKNDGTAK
+331 DDLKNDGKEK
-341 TDEEKK
+341 TGEEKK

-353 AAEKTGDAVKD
+353 AAKKTGDAVED
-364 VGSLTATGGSR
+364 VGSLTATATGGSS

-381 GGAED
+381 GGAEG
-386 YYDSKDTSS
+386 YYDTKDTSS
-395 IVIDGGKITATGGE
+395 IVINGGKITATGGE
-409 DAAGIG
+409 GAAGIG
-415 GGGHCRASGG
+415 GGYWGDGG
-425 KVNKDDPDD
+425 KVNKKDPDD

-441 NGGNIEA
+441 NGGNIKA
-448 TGIGGGAFYN
+448 TGIGGGAFSN
-458 NWGGDG
+458 NWGRTG

-472 IKSKAQYGAGIGGGW
+472 IQSKAQYGAGIGGGW
-487 GGCFGG
+487 GGQMGG
-493 KGDVLITGGVIEA
+493 KGDVLITGGEIEA
-506 EGLGGAG
+506 EGLRGAG
-513 IGGGGSDYRSNVGFH
+513 IGGGGSVSNDSGN
-528 HGYQGGVAKVKIRG
+528 QGGVAKVKIRG
-542 ENTVIKKAEG
+542 ENTIIKKAEG
-552 TLGAGIGGG
+552 TFGAGIGGG
-561 GASNDENYDYH
+561 GASNPEQHKYH

-585 ATVQEAVGGNGGAGI
+585 ATVEEAVGGNGGAGI
-600 GSGAGDGYQYH
+600 GSGAGDGYQYY

-626 ATVEVAKSKSP
+626 ATVEVAKSDSP
-637 SKGKV
+637 SKSNT

-652 RGKYWNGENVIRI
+652 RGTYWNGENVIRI

-670 GRFQLDENGNY
+670 GRFQLDENGNRKKDANGNY
-681 LLEEGTGALGTN
+681 LLESGTGALGTHG
-693 KSEGIGRGS
+693 SEGIGRGA
-702 NESGELSTNYGKN
+702 NESGELSKNYGNN

-723 VPDGNKMKQE
+723 VPDGDKIKQE
-733 FHHDWHDTE
+733 FNHDWSDWSDTE
-742 TLPTCTED
+742 TLPTCTEA
-750 GEKGSVCSLCGM
+750 GEKGRECSRCGM
-762 KKTEKIP
+762 KETKKIP
-769 ALGHAWGAW
+769 ALGHEWGDW

-784 TCTTAGEKK
+784 TCTNEGVETRI
-793 HTCTVCSHVETQ
+793 CNRDPSHVETRT
-805 EIPATGHQ
+805 IPTTGHN
-813 QTHIEGKKEPT
+813 
-824 CTEPGYT
+824 
-831 GDEVCDACGT
+831 
-841 VVKKGTVIPATG
+841 
-853 HHWVDK
+853 WVDN
-859 GDGTHTCPDC
+859 GNGTHTCTNC
-869 GATEALPVNTN
+869 GATEAFG
-880 SALELRVVDAEGM
+880 ALELRVVDAEGM
-893 DQPFTVSQ
+893 NEPFTVSQ

-920 LDTLRYLQDHGA
+920 LNTLRYLQDHGA

-942 TSSFVIN
+942 TSSFDIN

-959 VFYLTHRGAEEPT
+959 VFYLTHRGTEEPT

>member
-1 MRLRKNMKRTAAAA
+1 MKRTAAAA

-33 TIDMSDASKIT
+33 TIDMSDAKIT

-54 GSGTKITISVGGV
+54 GNGTKITISVDGHD
-67 NKTDQFQNNDKDD
+67 KTTDFSDGKEDD

-86 DNTVTKSATTTTAAA
+86 DNTKSAATTTAAA

-114 VTENKDGTVINYTGE
+114 VTENKDGTVIDYTGE

-149 PEADQKNQGDQADQN
+149 PEADQKNQGDQ
-164 DPEADQ
+164 
-170 KNQGDQADQNDPEA
+170 GDQNDPEA
-184 DQKNQNDQKADQNDP
+184 DQKNQNDQK
-199 EADQKNQNDQKVDQN
+199 NQS

-222 QNNQNE
+222 QKNQNK

-250 AVATA
+250 AVEA
-255 FRNVI
+255 VI
-260 KIINNVAGAENAL
+260 SKVVKIINNVAGAENAL

-281 IESDSDAAM
+281 IESDSKAAM
-290 KISGKGD
+290 KISGEGD
-297 VNIELNGSNVLTSG
+297 VNIELNHSNVLTSG
-311 KHHAGLEKNDKDSK
+311 GHHAGLEKNDKDSS

-331 DDLKNDGTAK
+331 DDLRNNGTAK

-353 AAEKTGDAVKD
+353 AAGETTGDAVED
-364 VGSLTATGGSR
+364 VGSLTATATGGSS

-381 GGAED
+381 GGAEG
-386 YYDSKDTSS
+386 YYDTKDTSS

-409 DAAGIG
+409 GAAGIG
-415 GGGHCRASGG
+415 GGYWGDGG
-425 KVNKDDPDD
+425 KVNQKDPDD

-441 NGGNIEA
+441 NGGNIKA
-448 TGIGGGAFYN
+448 TGIGGGAFSN
-458 NWGGDG
+458 NWGRTG

-472 IKSKAQYGAGIGGGW
+472 IQSKAQYGAGIGGGW
-487 GGCFGG
+487 GGQMGG
-493 KGDVLITGGVIEA
+493 KGDVLITGGEIEA
-506 EGLGGAG
+506 EGLRGAG
-513 IGGGGSDYRSNVGFH
+513 IGGGGSVSNDSGN
-528 HGYQGGVAKVKIRG
+528 QGGVAKVKIRG
-542 ENTVIKKAEG
+542 KNTIIKKAEG
-552 TLGAGIGGG
+552 TFGAGIGGG
-561 GASNDENYDYH
+561 GASNPEQHKYH

-600 GSGAGDGYQYH
+600 GSGAGDGYQYY

-626 ATVEVAKSKSP
+626 ATVEVAKSDSP

-642 YGAGIGGGGT
+642 YGAGIGSGGT
-652 RGKYWNGENVIRI
+652 RGSYWNGENVIRI

-670 GRFQLDENGNY
+670 GRFQLDENGNRKKDANGNY
-681 LLEEGTGALGTN
+681 LLEKGTGALGTN
-693 KSEGIGRGS
+693 GSEGIGRGA
-702 NESGELSTNYGKN
+702 NESGELSKNYGNN

-723 VPDGNKMKQE
+723 VPDGDKMKQE
-733 FHHDWHDTE
+733 FNHDWHDTE
-742 TLPTCTED
+742 TLPTCTEA
-750 GEKGSVCSLCGM
+750 GEKGRECSRCGM
-762 KKTEKIP
+762 KETEKIP
-769 ALGHAWGAW
+769 ALGHDWGAW

-784 TCTTAGEKK
+784 TCTKEGVETRI
-793 HTCTVCSHVETQ
+793 CNRNPSHVETRT
-805 EIPATGHQ
+805 IPTTGHN
-813 QTHIEGKKEPT
+813 
-824 CTEPGYT
+824 
-831 GDEVCDACGT
+831 
-841 VVKKGTVIPATG
+841 
-853 HHWVDK
+853 WVDN
-859 GDGTHTCPDC
+859 GNGTHTCTNC
-869 GATEALPVNTN
+869 GATEAFG
-880 SALELRVVDAEGM
+880 ALELRVVDAEGM
-893 DQPFTVSQ
+893 NKSFTVSQ

-920 LDTLRYLQDHGA
+920 LNTLRYLQDHGA

-942 TSSFVIN
+942 TSSFDIN
-949 DLLAQGSGSE
+949 DLLAQGSGNE
-959 VFYLTHRGAEEPT
+959 VFYLTHRGTEEPT

>member
-33 TIDMSDASKIT
+33 TIDMSDAKIT

-54 GSGTKITISVGGV
+54 STGKATITISVGGV
-67 NKTDQFQNNDKDD
+67 NKTDQFKNDDKDD

-86 DNTVTKSATTTTAAA
+86 DNTKSAATTTAAA

-114 VTENKDGTVINYTGE
+114 VTENKDGTVISYTGE

-170 KNQGDQADQNDPEA
+170 KNQGDQSDPEA
-184 DQKNQNDQKADQNDP
+184 DQKNQNDQKNQSDP
-199 EADQKNQNDQKVDQN
+199 EADQKNQS

-222 QNNQNE
+222 QKNQNK

-255 FRNVI
+255 VRNVI
-260 KIINNVAGAENAL
+260 KIINKVAGAENAL
-273 NITLDNAK
+273 NITLDNATIK
-281 IESDSDAAM
+281 SDSDDWDDAVM
-290 KISGKGD
+290 KIAGEGD

-311 KHHAGLEKNDKDSK
+311 LWSAGLGKNDKDST

-353 AAEKTGDAVKD
+353 AAGKKGSEVEN
-364 VGSLTATGGSR
+364 VGSLTATGGKYGAGIGASFT
-375 GGAGIG
+375 GGNQSTSNIVIEGGTIKATGGMEGAGIG
-381 GGAED
+381 GSGYGA
-386 YYDSKDTSS
+386 
-395 IVIDGGKITATGGE
+395 GGKL
-409 DAAGIG
+409 
-415 GGGHCRASGG
+415 
-425 KVNKDDPDD
+425 NKDDPDD

-441 NGGNIEA
+441 NGGNIVA
-448 TGIGGGAFYN
+448 NGIGGGSMYN
-458 NWGGDG
+458 NGGEG

-472 IKSKAQYGAGIGGGW
+472 IKSEGKNGAGIGGGW
-487 GGCFGG
+487 GGDIGG
-493 KGDVLITGGVIEA
+493 DGDVLITGGVIEA
-506 EGLGGAG
+506 EGLRGAG
-513 IGGGGSDYRSNVGFH
+513 IGGGGSDYDRNNDPNRGTL
-528 HGYQGGVAKVKIRG
+528 GGDAKVKIRG
-542 ENTVIKKAEG
+542 KNTIIKAKG
-552 TLGAGIGGG
+552 HLGAGIGGG
-561 GASNDENYDYH
+561 SVYNPAISGVH
-572 YNGGS
+572 NGGS

-585 ATVQEAVGGNGGAGI
+585 ATVKEAVGGTGGAGI
-600 GSGAGDGYQYH
+600 GSGAGDGFDHLY
-611 EVDPYKTY
+611 VYKTN

-626 ATVEVAKSKSP
+626 ATVEVAKSDSP
-637 SKGKV
+637 SKSNT

-652 RGKYWNGENVIRI
+652 RGYYWFGENVITI

-670 GRFQLDENGNY
+670 GRFQLDANGNRQKDENGNY
-681 LLEEGTGALGTN
+681 LLEDGTGALGN
-693 KSEGIGRGS
+693 NGSEGIGRGA
-702 NESGELSTNYGKN
+702 NERKELSEILNGKN

-723 VPDGNKMKQE
+723 VPDGDKMKQE
-733 FHHDWHDTE
+733 FNHDWHYTE
-742 TLPTCTED
+742 TLPTCTKD
-750 GEKGSVCSLCGM
+750 GEKVGVCSRCGM
-762 KKTEKIP
+762 KETEKIP
-769 ALGHAWGAW
+769 ALGHDWGAW

-784 TCTTAGEKK
+784 TCTNEGVETRI
-793 HTCTVCSHVETQ
+793 CNRNSSHVETRT
-805 EIPATGHQ
+805 IPTTGHN
-813 QTHIEGKKEPT
+813 
-824 CTEPGYT
+824 
-831 GDEVCDACGT
+831 
-841 VVKKGTVIPATG
+841 
-853 HHWVDK
+853 WVDN
-859 GDGTHTCPDC
+859 GNGTHTCTNC
-869 GATEALPVNTN
+869 GATEAFG
-880 SALELRVVDAEGM
+880 ALELRVVDAEGM
-893 DQPFTVSQ
+893 NKSFTVSQ

-920 LDTLRYLQDHGA
+920 LNTLRYLQDHGT
-932 QTIQFVTNGQ
+932 QTIQFVTNSQ
-942 TSSFVIN
+942 TSSFDIN

-959 VFYLTHRGAEEPT
+959 VFYLTHRGTEEPT

>member
-33 TIDMSDASKIT
+33 TIDMSDAKIT

-54 GSGTKITISVGGV
+54 GSGTKITISVDGQD
-67 NKTDQFQNNDKDD
+67 KTKDFSDGKEDD

-86 DNTVTKSATTTTAAA
+86 DNTKSAATTTAAA

-114 VTENKDGTVINYTGE
+114 VTENKDGTVIDYTGE

-170 KNQGDQADQNDPEA
+170 SG
-184 DQKNQNDQKADQNDP
+184 QKNQNK
-199 EADQKNQNDQKVDQN
+199 
-214 DPEADQSG
+214 
-222 QNNQNE
+222 

-250 AVATA
+250 AVAT
-255 FRNVI
+255 VI
-260 KIINNVAGAENAL
+260 SKVVKIINNVAGEKNAL

-281 IESDSDAAM
+281 IESDSKAAM
-290 KISGKGD
+290 KISGEGD
-297 VNIELNGSNVLTSG
+297 VNIELNRSNVLTSG
-311 KHHAGLEKNDKDSK
+311 NAHAGLEKNDEDSK

-341 TDEEKK
+341 TGEEKK

-353 AAEKTGDAVKD
+353 AAGESGDVVKD
-364 VGSLTATGGSR
+364 VGSLTATGGSDGSY

-381 GGAED
+381 GG
-386 YYDSKDTSS
+386 STSTSS
-395 IVIDGGKITATGGE
+395 IVIDGGKITATGGKG
-409 DAAGIG
+409 AAGIG
-415 GGGHCRASGG
+415 GGYFGNGG
-425 KVNKDDPDD
+425 KVNQKDPDD

-441 NGGNIEA
+441 NGGNIVA
-448 TGIGGGAFYN
+448 TGIGGGSAIY
-458 NWGGDG
+458 GRIG
-464 AVTINGGH
+464 AVTITGGH
-472 IKSKAQYGAGIGGGW
+472 IQSESKCGAGIGGGW
-487 GGCFGG
+487 GDIYGG
-493 KGDVLITGGVIEA
+493 RGDVLITGGVIEA

-513 IGGGGSDYRSNVGFH
+513 IGGGGSESYGSVNESFK
-528 HGYQGGVAKVKIRG
+528 GGDAKVEIRG
-542 ENTVIKKAEG
+542 KNTIINKAEG

-561 GASNDENYDYH
+561 SSSNPVHPVLYK
-572 YNGGS
+572 GGS

-585 ATVQEAVGGNGGAGI
+585 ATVKEAVGGNGAAGI
-600 GSGAGDGYQYH
+600 GSGAGDGYHSYAP
-611 EVDPYKTY
+611 DKTY

-626 ATVEVAKSKSP
+626 ATVESAKSGSP
-637 SKGKV
+637 SRYNT

-652 RGKYWNGENVIRI
+652 EGTYWNGENVIRI

-670 GRFQLDENGNY
+670 GRFQLDENGNRKKDANGNY
-681 LLEEGTGALGTN
+681 LLESGTGALGTHG
-693 KSEGIGRGS
+693 SEGIGRGS
-702 NESGELSTNYGKN
+702 NEYEKPSDERYGKN

-723 VPDGNKMKQE
+723 VPNGDTMKQE
-733 FHHDWHDTE
+733 FNHHWSDTE
-742 TLPTCTED
+742 TLPTCTEA
-750 GEKGSVCSLCGM
+750 GEKGKVCSRCGM
-762 KKTEKIP
+762 KETEKIP
-769 ALGHAWGAW
+769 ALGHDWGAW

-784 TCTTAGEKK
+784 TCTKEGVETRI
-793 HTCTVCSHVETQ
+793 CNRDPSHVETRT
-805 EIPATGHQ
+805 IPTTGHN
-813 QTHIEGKKEPT
+813 
-824 CTEPGYT
+824 
-831 GDEVCDACGT
+831 
-841 VVKKGTVIPATG
+841 
-853 HHWVDK
+853 WVDN
-859 GDGTHTCPDC
+859 GNGTHTCTNC
-869 GATEALPVNTN
+869 GATEAFG
-880 SALELRVVDAEGM
+880 ALELRVVDAEGM
-893 DQPFTVSQ
+893 NKPFTVSQ

-920 LDTLRYLQDHGA
+920 LNTLRYLQDHGA

-942 TSSFVIN
+942 TSSFDIN
-949 DLLAQGSGSE
+949 DLLAQGSGNE

>member
-15 LALSMAVSTA
+15 LALSMAVSAA

-33 TIDMSDASKIT
+33 SIDMSDANIT

-54 GSGTKITISVGGV
+54 STGKATITISVGGQD
-67 NKTDQFQNNDKDD
+67 KTDQFKNDDEDD

-86 DNTVTKSATTTTAAA
+86 DNTKSAATTTAAA

-114 VTENKDGTVINYTGE
+114 VTENKDGTVISYTGE

-144 NDQND
+144 ND

-164 DPEADQ
+164 DPE
-170 KNQGDQADQNDPEA
+170 
-184 DQKNQNDQKADQNDP
+184 
-199 EADQKNQNDQKVDQN
+199 VDKN

-222 QNNQNE
+222 QKNQNK

-255 FRNVI
+255 VRNVI
-260 KIINNVAGAENAL
+260 KIINKVAGAENAL
-273 NITLDNAK
+273 NITLDNATIK
-281 IESDSDAAM
+281 SDSKAAM
-290 KISGKGD
+290 KISGEGD
-297 VNIELNGSNVLTSG
+297 VNIELNHSNVLTSG
-311 KHHAGLEKNDKDSK
+311 KAHAGLEKNDDDSS

-341 TDEEKK
+341 TGEEKK

-353 AAEKTGDAVKD
+353 AAGESGNAVKD
-364 VGSLTATGGSR
+364 VGSLTATGGNNGVGR
-375 GGAGIG
+375 YGGAGIG
-381 GGAED
+381 GGCEA
-386 YYDSKDTSS
+386 YYSGTSKSTSS

-409 DAAGIG
+409 SAAGIG
-415 GGGHCRASGG
+415 GGGGAGDGG
-425 KVNKDDPDD
+425 RVNKNDPDD

-448 TGIGGGAFYN
+448 TGIGGGAFYTG
-458 NWGGDG
+458 GGDG
-464 AVTINGGH
+464 AVTITGGH
-472 IKSKAQYGAGIGGGW
+472 IKSTAQYGAGIGGGW
-487 GGCFGG
+487 GDDEGG

-506 EGLGGAG
+506 VGLGGAG
-513 IGGGGSDYRSNVGFH
+513 IGGGGSDNDDPTNPNSGLE
-528 HGYQGGVAKVKIRG
+528 GGDAKVEIRG
-542 ENTVIKKAEG
+542 KNTIIKKAEG
-552 TLGAGIGGG
+552 HLGAGIGGG
-561 GASNDENYDYH
+561 SAFTVALQPALRK
-572 YNGGS
+572 GGS

-585 ATVQEAVGGNGGAGI
+585 ATVEEAVGGEGGAGI
-600 GSGAGDGYQYH
+600 GSGAGGGYHSYKPH
-611 EVDPYKTY
+611 KTY

-626 ATVEVAKSKSP
+626 ATVESAKSGLP

-652 RGKYWNGENVIRI
+652 RGDYWNGENVIRI

-670 GRFQLDENGNY
+670 GRFKLDQNGNCEKDANGNY
-681 LLEEGTGALGTN
+681 LLDTGAGALGTHG
-693 KSEGIGRGS
+693 SEGIGRGA
-702 NESGELSTNYGKN
+702 NEHGELSGDLYGEYGNN

-723 VPDGNKMKQE
+723 VSEGNTMKQE
-733 FHHDWHDTE
+733 FNHDWHYTE
-742 TLPTCTED
+742 TRPTCTKD
-750 GEKGSVCSLCGM
+750 GEKVGECSRCGM
-762 KKTEKIP
+762 KETEKIS
-769 ALGHAWGAW
+769 ALGHDWGAW

-784 TCTTAGEKK
+784 TCTNEGVETR
-793 HTCTVCSHVETQ
+793 TCKRDPSHVETRT
-805 EIPATGHQ
+805 IPTTGHN
-813 QTHIEGKKEPT
+813 
-824 CTEPGYT
+824 
-831 GDEVCDACGT
+831 
-841 VVKKGTVIPATG
+841 
-853 HHWVDK
+853 WVDN
-859 GDGTHTCPDC
+859 GNGTHTYTNC
-869 GATEALPVNTN
+869 GAIEAFG
-880 SALELRVVDAEGM
+880 ALELRVVDAEGM
-893 DQPFTVSQ
+893 NEPFTVSQ

-911 YDTATLTGD
+911 YDTATLTGN
-920 LDTLRYLQDHGA
+920 LNTLRYLQDHGA

-942 TSSFVIN
+942 TSSFDIN

-959 VFYLTHRGAEEPT
+959 VFYLTHRGTEEPT

>member
-15 LALSMAVSTA
+15 LALSMAVSAA

-33 TIDMSDASKIT
+33 SIDMSDASKIT

-54 GSGTKITISVGGV
+54 GSGTKITISVGGE
-67 NKTDQFQNNDKDD
+67 NKTDQFKNDDKDD

-86 DNTVTKSATTTTAAA
+86 DNTVTKSAATTTAAA

-114 VTENKDGTVINYTGE
+114 VTENKDGTVISYTGE

-149 PEADQKNQGDQADQN
+149 PEADQKNQGDQN

-184 DQKNQNDQKADQNDP
+184 DQKNQGDQKNQSDP
-199 EADQKNQNDQKVDQN
+199 EADQKNQNDQKNQS
-214 DPEADQSG
+214 DPEADQSN
-222 QNNQNE
+222 QKNQNK

-255 FRNVI
+255 VRNVI
-260 KIINNVAGAENAL
+260 KIINKVAGAENAL
-273 NITLDNAK
+273 NITLDNATIK
-281 IESDSDAAM
+281 SDSKAAM
-290 KISGKGD
+290 KISGEGD
-297 VNIELNGSNVLTSG
+297 VNIELNHSNVLTSG
-311 KHHAGLEKNDKDSK
+311 KAHAGLEKNDDDSS

-341 TDEEKK
+341 TGEEKK

-353 AAEKTGDAVKD
+353 AAGESGNAVKD
-364 VGSLTATGGSR
+364 VGSLTATGGYSVSGY

-381 GGAED
+381 GGCED
-386 YYDSKDTSS
+386 CYSGGSTSTSS
-395 IVIDGGKITATGGE
+395 IVINGGTITATGGE
-409 DAAGIG
+409 KAAGIG
-415 GGGHCRASGG
+415 GSAGGYGG
-425 KVNKDDPDD
+425 RVNRKDPDD

-441 NGGNIEA
+441 NGGNIVA
-448 TGIGGGAFYN
+448 TGIGGSSRYN
-458 NWGGDG
+458 GGGDG
-464 AVTINGGH
+464 AVTITGGH
-472 IKSKAQYGAGIGGGW
+472 IQSTAEYGAGIGGGW
-487 GGCFGG
+487 NDYKGG

-506 EGLGGAG
+506 EGLRGAG
-513 IGGGGSDYRSNVGFH
+513 IGGGGSDNDDTTNYDGCL
-528 HGYQGGVAKVKIRG
+528 GGDAKVEIRG
-542 ENTVIKKAEG
+542 KNTIIKKAVG
-552 TLGAGIGGG
+552 HLGAGIGGG
-561 GASNDENYDYH
+561 STFVAAPGSLFYD
-572 YNGGS
+572 GGS

-585 ATVQEAVGGNGGAGI
+585 ATVQEAVGGEGGAGI
-600 GSGAGDGYQYH
+600 GSGAGRGLTD
-611 EVDPYKTY
+611 KTY

-626 ATVEVAKSKSP
+626 ATVESAKSGLP
-637 SKGKV
+637 SKGNI

-652 RGKYWNGENVIRI
+652 KGTYWSGENVIRI

-670 GRFQLDENGNY
+670 GRFKLDANGNHEKDENGNY
-681 LLEEGTGALGTN
+681 LLDTGAGALGTHG
-693 KSEGIGRGS
+693 SEGIGRGA
-702 NESGELSTNYGKN
+702 NESGGLSEDFYGEGKN

-723 VPDGNKMKQE
+723 VSEGNTMNQK
-733 FHHDWHDTE
+733 FNHDWHYTV
-742 TLPTCTED
+742 TPPTCTKD
-750 GEKGSVCSLCGM
+750 GEKFGECSRCGM
-762 KKTEKIP
+762 KKTEKIS
-769 ALGHAWGAW
+769 ALGHDWGDW

-784 TCTTAGEKK
+784 TCTNEGVETRI
-793 HTCTVCSHVETQ
+793 CNRDPSHVETRT
-805 EIPATGHQ
+805 IPTTGHN
-813 QTHIEGKKEPT
+813 
-824 CTEPGYT
+824 
-831 GDEVCDACGT
+831 
-841 VVKKGTVIPATG
+841 
-853 HHWVDK
+853 WVDN
-859 GDGTHTCPDC
+859 GNGTHTCTNC
-869 GATEALPVNTN
+869 GATEAFG
-880 SALELRVVDAEGM
+880 ALELRVVDAEGM
-893 DQPFTVSQ
+893 NEPFTVSQ

-920 LDTLRYLQDHGA
+920 LNTLRYLQDHGA

-942 TSSFVIN
+942 TSSFDIN
-949 DLLAQGSGSE
+949 DLLAQGSGNE

>member
-15 LALSMAVSTA
+15 LALSMAVSAA

-33 TIDMSDASKIT
+33 SIDMSDAKIT

-54 GSGTKITISVGGV
+54 STGKATITISVGGV
-67 NKTDQFQNNDKDD
+67 DKTDQFQNNDKDD

-86 DNTVTKSATTTTAAA
+86 DNTKSAATTTAAA

-114 VTENKDGTVINYTGE
+114 VTENKDGTVISYTGE

-170 KNQGDQADQNDPEA
+170 KNQGDQGDQSDPEADQKNQSDPEA
-184 DQKNQNDQKADQNDP
+184 DQKNQNDQK
-199 EADQKNQNDQKVDQN
+199 NQS

-222 QNNQNE
+222 QKNQNK

-250 AVATA
+250 AVAA
-255 FRNVI
+255 AVRNVI
-260 KIINNVAGAENAL
+260 KIINKVAGAENAL

-290 KISGKGD
+290 KISGEGD

-311 KHHAGLEKNDKDSK
+311 KCHAGLEKNDYDYDSDDRKDSD

-331 DDLKNDGTAK
+331 DDLRNDGTAK

-353 AAEKTGDAVKD
+353 AAGESGDAVKD

-381 GGAED
+381 GGSET
-386 YYDSKDTSS
+386 YYAGDKSTSS
-395 IVIDGGKITATGGE
+395 IVINGGKITATGGE

-415 GGGHCRASGG
+415 GGGCGG
-425 KVNKDDPDD
+425 QGGSVNRKDPDD

-441 NGGNIEA
+441 NGGNIDA

-458 NWGGDG
+458 NWGGSG

-472 IKSKAQYGAGIGGGW
+472 IRSIRSRANRGAGIGGGW
-487 GGCFGG
+487 GGQFGAD
-493 KGDVLITGGVIEA
+493 GDVLITGGVIEA
-506 EGLGGAG
+506 EGFGGAG
-513 IGGGGSDYRSNVGFH
+513 IGGGGSDGTFNAGYR
-528 HGYQGGVAKVKIRG
+528 GGDAKVKIRG
-542 ENTVIKKAEG
+542 KNTVIKKAEG
-552 TLGAGIGGG
+552 NLGAGIGGG
-561 GASNDENYDYH
+561 GASGPDRDPYR
-572 YNGGS
+572 GGS

-585 ATVQEAVGGNGGAGI
+585 ATVKEAVGGNGGAGI
-600 GSGAGDGYQYH
+600 GSGAGRGYEDYDYNKMH
-611 EVDPYKTY
+611 T
-619 AHVTIKN
+619 HVTIKN
-626 ATVEVAKSKSP
+626 ATVEVAKSGSP
-637 SKGKV
+637 SKYKT
-642 YGAGIGGGGT
+642 YGAGIGCGGT
-652 RGKYWNGENVIRI
+652 RGDRWNGENVIRI

-670 GRFQLDENGNY
+670 GRFQLDANGNRKKDENGNY
-681 LLEEGTGALGTN
+681 LLESGTGALGTHG
-693 KSEGIGRGS
+693 SEGIGRGA
-702 NESGELSTNYGKN
+702 NEYGELSKNYGKN
-715 DVIIDNSW
+715 EVIIDNSW
-723 VPDGNKMKQE
+723 VPNGDTMEQKFN
-733 FHHDWHDTE
+733 HDYSDTE

-750 GEKGSVCSLCGM
+750 GEKGKVCSRCG
-762 KKTEKIP
+762 KKETKKIP
-769 ALGHAWGAW
+769 ALGHDWGAW

-784 TCTTAGEKK
+784 TCTNEGVETRICKRDP
-793 HTCTVCSHVETQ
+793 SHVETRT
-805 EIPATGHQ
+805 IPTTGHN
-813 QTHIEGKKEPT
+813 
-824 CTEPGYT
+824 
-831 GDEVCDACGT
+831 
-841 VVKKGTVIPATG
+841 
-853 HHWVDK
+853 WVDN
-859 GDGTHTCPDC
+859 GNGTHTCTNC
-869 GATEALPVNTN
+869 GATEAFG
-880 SALELRVVDAEGM
+880 ALELRVVDAEGM
-893 DQPFTVSQ
+893 NKSFTVSQ

-920 LDTLRYLQDHGA
+920 LNTLRYLQDHGA
-932 QTIQFVTNGQ
+932 QTIQFVTNGPDQ
-942 TSSFVIN
+942 Q
-949 DLLAQGSGSE
+949 L
-959 VFYLTHRGAEEPT
+959 
-972 LLLVEADHSELVK
+972 
-985 D
+985 

>member
-33 TIDMSDASKIT
+33 NIDMSDATKIT

-54 GSGTKITISVGGV
+54 GSGTKITISVDGHD
-67 NKTDQFQNNDKDD
+67 KTTDFSDGKEDD

-86 DNTVTKSATTTTAAA
+86 DNTVTKSAATTTAAA

-114 VTENKDGTVINYTGE
+114 VTENKDGTVIDYTGE

-149 PEADQKNQGDQADQN
+149 PEADQKNQGDQ
-164 DPEADQ
+164 
-170 KNQGDQADQNDPEA
+170 GDQGDPEA
-184 DQKNQNDQKADQNDP
+184 DQKNQNDQK
-199 EADQKNQNDQKVDQN
+199 NQS

-222 QNNQNE
+222 QKNQNK

-255 FRNVI
+255 VRNVI
-260 KIINNVAGAENAL
+260 KIINKVAGAENAL
-273 NITLDNAK
+273 NITLDNATIK
-281 IESDSDAAM
+281 SDSKAAM
-290 KISGKGD
+290 KISGEGD

-311 KHHAGLEKNDKDSK
+311 ECHAGLEKNDYDGEDRKDSE

-331 DDLKNDGTAK
+331 DDLRNDGTAK

-353 AAEKTGDAVKD
+353 AAGKTGNAVQD
-364 VGSLTATGGSR
+364 VGSLTATGGSYGGD

-381 GGAED
+381 GGGA
-386 YYDSKDTSS
+386 YYSSYKDTSS
-395 IVIDGGKITATGGE
+395 IVINGGKIKATGGT

-415 GGGHCRASGG
+415 GGGYWGDGG
-425 KVNKDDPDD
+425 KVNQKDPDD

-441 NGGNIEA
+441 NGGNIKA
-448 TGIGGGAFYN
+448 TGIGGGAFSN
-458 NWGGDG
+458 NWGRTG

-472 IKSKAQYGAGIGGGW
+472 IQSKAQYGAGIGGGW
-487 GGCFGG
+487 GGQMGG
-493 KGDVLITGGVIEA
+493 KGDVLITGGEIEA
-506 EGLGGAG
+506 EGLRGAG
-513 IGGGGSDYRSNVGFH
+513 IGGGGSVSNDSGN
-528 HGYQGGVAKVKIRG
+528 QGGVAKVKIRG
-542 ENTVIKKAEG
+542 ENTIIKKAEG
-552 TLGAGIGGG
+552 TFGAGIGGG
-561 GASNDENYDYH
+561 GASNPEQHKYH

-600 GSGAGDGYQYH
+600 GSGAGDGYQYY

-626 ATVEVAKSKSP
+626 ATVESAKSDSP
-637 SKGKV
+637 SKSNTYGA
-642 YGAGIGGGGT
+642 GAGIGGGGT
-652 RGKYWNGENVIRI
+652 RGTHWNGENVIRI

-670 GRFQLDENGNY
+670 GRFQLDENGNRKKDENGNY
-681 LLEEGTGALGTN
+681 LLVSGTGALGTN
-693 KSEGIGRGS
+693 GSEGIGRGA
-702 NESGELSTNYGKN
+702 NESGKLSKNYGNN

-723 VPDGNKMKQE
+723 VPDGDKMKQE
-733 FHHDWHDTE
+733 FNHDWHDTE
-742 TLPTCTED
+742 TTLPTCTED
-750 GEKGSVCSLCGM
+750 GEKGKVCSRCGM
-762 KKTEKIP
+762 KETKKIP
-769 ALGHAWGAW
+769 ALGHAWGDW

-784 TCTTAGEKK
+784 TCTNEGVETRICKRDP
-793 HTCTVCSHVETQ
+793 SHVETRT
-805 EIPATGHQ
+805 IPTTGHN
-813 QTHIEGKKEPT
+813 
-824 CTEPGYT
+824 
-831 GDEVCDACGT
+831 
-841 VVKKGTVIPATG
+841 
-853 HHWVDK
+853 WVDN
-859 GDGTHTCPDC
+859 GNGTHTCTNC
-869 GATEALPVNTN
+869 GATEAFG
-880 SALELRVVDAEGM
+880 ALELRVVDAEGM
-893 DQPFTVSQ
+893 NEPFTVSQ

-920 LDTLRYLQDHGA
+920 LNTLRYLQDHGA

-942 TSSFVIN
+942 TSSFDIN
-949 DLLAQGSGSE
+949 DLLAQGSGNE
-959 VFYLTHRGAEEPT
+959 VFYLTHRGTEEPT

>member
-33 TIDMSDASKIT
+33 TIDMSNAKIT
-44 GDVEIKQEAD
+44 GDVEIRQEAD
-54 GSGTKITISVGGV
+54 GSGTKITISVDGQD
-67 NKTDQFQNNDKDD
+67 KTTDFSDGKEDD

-86 DNTVTKSATTTTAAA
+86 DNTKSAATTTAAA

-114 VTENKDGTVINYTGE
+114 VTENKDGTVISYTGE

-149 PEADQKNQGDQADQN
+149 PEADQKNQADQN

-170 KNQGDQADQNDPEA
+170 KNQGDQGDQGDQSDPEA
-184 DQKNQNDQKADQNDP
+184 DQKNQNDQKNQSDP
-199 EADQKNQNDQKVDQN
+199 EADQKNQ
-214 DPEADQSG
+214 S
-222 QNNQNE
+222 NQNK

-250 AVATA
+250 AVAA
-255 FRNVI
+255 VFSKVI

-281 IESDSDAAM
+281 IESDSKAAM
-290 KISGKGD
+290 KISGEGD
-297 VNIELNGSNVLTSG
+297 VNIELNHSNVLTSG
-311 KHHAGLEKNDKDSK
+311 DCHAGLEKNDRDSK

-341 TDEEKK
+341 TGEEKK

-353 AAEKTGDAVKD
+353 AAGKKGSEVEN
-364 VGSLTATGGSR
+364 VGSLTATGGSYGGD

-381 GGAED
+381 GGGA
-386 YYDSKDTSS
+386 YYSSYKDTSS
-395 IVIDGGKITATGGE
+395 IVINGGKIKATGGT

-415 GGGHCRASGG
+415 GGGLCSGYGG
-425 KVNKDDPDD
+425 KVNQNDPDD

-448 TGIGGGAFYN
+448 AGIGGGSVYN
-458 NWGGDG
+458 NGGSG

-472 IKSKAQYGAGIGGGW
+472 IKSEGKYGAGIGGGW
-487 GGCFGG
+487 GGQLGG

-506 EGLGGAG
+506 EGLRGAG
-513 IGGGGSDYRSNVGFH
+513 IGGGGSESNDG
-528 HGYQGGVAKVKIRG
+528 GNEGGVAKVKIRG
-542 ENTVIKKAEG
+542 KNTIIKKAEG
-552 TLGAGIGGG
+552 TFGAGIGGG
-561 GASNDENYDYH
+561 GASNPEQHEYH

-585 ATVQEAVGGNGGAGI
+585 ATVKEAVGGNGGAGI
-600 GSGAGDGYQYH
+600 GSGAGDGYQYY
-611 EVDPYKTY
+611 EVGPYKTY

-626 ATVEVAKSKSP
+626 ATVEVAKSDSP
-637 SKGKV
+637 SKSNT

-670 GRFQLDENGNY
+670 GRFQLDQNGNHKKDANGNY
-681 LLEEGTGALGTN
+681 LLEKGTGALGTN
-693 KSEGIGRGS
+693 GSEGIGKGA
-702 NESGELSTNYGKN
+702 NEDGEPSKNLNGGKN

-723 VPDGNKMKQE
+723 VSEGNTMKQE
-733 FHHDWHDTE
+733 FNHDWSDWSDTE
-742 TLPTCTED
+742 TLPTCTEA
-750 GEKGSVCSLCGM
+750 GEKGRECSRCGM
-762 KKTEKIP
+762 KETEKIP
-769 ALGHAWGAW
+769 ALGHDWGDW

-784 TCTTAGEKK
+784 TCTNEGVETRICNRD
-793 HTCTVCSHVETQ
+793 HSHVETRT
-805 EIPATGHQ
+805 IPATGHN
-813 QTHIEGKKEPT
+813 
-824 CTEPGYT
+824 
-831 GDEVCDACGT
+831 
-841 VVKKGTVIPATG
+841 
-853 HHWVDK
+853 WVDN
-859 GDGTHTCPDC
+859 GNGTHTCTNC
-869 GATEALPVNTN
+869 GATEAFG
-880 SALELRVVDAEGM
+880 ALELRVVDAEGM
-893 DQPFTVSQ
+893 NKPFTVSQ

-920 LDTLRYLQDHGA
+920 LNTLRYLQDHGT
-932 QTIQFVTNGQ
+932 QTIQFVTNRQ
-942 TSSFVIN
+942 TSSFDIN

-959 VFYLTHRGAEEPT
+959 VFYLTHRGTEEPT